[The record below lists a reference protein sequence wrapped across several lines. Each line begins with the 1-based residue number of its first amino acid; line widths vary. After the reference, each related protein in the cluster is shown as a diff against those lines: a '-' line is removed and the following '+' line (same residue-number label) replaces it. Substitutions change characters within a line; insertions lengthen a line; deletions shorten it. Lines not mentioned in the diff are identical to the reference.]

1 MKKLVSRFAAGMLAA
16 VVLLPGCGSSQT
28 GTVYIMGDAKLKLE
42 VSSSD
47 TVKAEEGLNQEANS
61 LMTVYSGMD
70 KPIGEAAAG
79 YITQMA
85 ETDQPGQMMEINVLS
100 DDSDWAETMVG
111 GLKQDLQELARELDI
126 SLVIQTVEDLN
137 DSDIL
142 QELEEES
149 RRSAAESSAQ
159 ESESAEAAAAQSE
172 EQESESE
179 EESEESEEESEAQE
193 TEPAAEETTAR
204 ETEAVV
210 EETAVQETEPAVE
223 VEAETPTVQP
233 ETVIY
238 EEAPPEAASISTQE
252 TTAAVPVQEFEA
264 APAGETDTATEGAA
278 PADVTASPETEA
290 ASETISGP
298 GAQLP

>member
-47 TVKAEEGLNQEANS
+47 TVKVEEGLNQEANS

-85 ETDQPGQMMEINVLS
+85 ETDQPGQMVEINVLS

-142 QELEEES
+142 QVLGEES
-149 RRSAAESSAQ
+149 RCS
-159 ESESAEAAAAQSE
+159 
-172 EQESESE
+172 
-179 EESEESEEESEAQE
+179 
-193 TEPAAEETTAR
+193 
-204 ETEAVV
+204 
-210 EETAVQETEPAVE
+210 
-223 VEAETPTVQP
+223 
-233 ETVIY
+233 
-238 EEAPPEAASISTQE
+238 
-252 TTAAVPVQEFEA
+252 
-264 APAGETDTATEGAA
+264 
-278 PADVTASPETEA
+278 
-290 ASETISGP
+290 
-298 GAQLP
+298 L

>member
-85 ETDQPGQMMEINVLS
+85 ETDQPGQMVEINVLS

-159 ESESAEAAAAQSE
+159 ESESAEAVAAQSE

-179 EESEESEEESEAQE
+179 EESEEESEAQE

-252 TTAAVPVQEFEA
+252 TTAAVPVQEFEV

>member
-85 ETDQPGQMMEINVLS
+85 ETDQPGQMVEINVLS

-172 EQESESE
+172 EQESESK
-179 EESEESEEESEAQE
+179 EESEEESEAQE
-193 TEPAAEETTAR
+193 TKPATAR

-223 VEAETPTVQP
+223 VEAEAPTVQP

-252 TTAAVPVQEFEA
+252 TTAAVPVQESEA

>member
-85 ETDQPGQMMEINVLS
+85 ETDQPGQMVEINVLS

-179 EESEESEEESEAQE
+179 EESEEESEAQE

-223 VEAETPTVQP
+223 VEAEIPTVQP
-233 ETVIY
+233 ETVID

-252 TTAAVPVQEFEA
+252 TTAAVSVQESEA
-264 APAGETDTATEGAA
+264 APAGETDTATEGAE

>member
-85 ETDQPGQMMEINVLS
+85 ETDQPGQMVEINVLS

-179 EESEESEEESEAQE
+179 EESEEESEAQE

>member
-47 TVKAEEGLNQEANS
+47 TVKVEEGLNQEANS

-85 ETDQPGQMMEINVLS
+85 ETDQPVEINVLS

>member
-85 ETDQPGQMMEINVLS
+85 ETDQPGQMVEINVLS

-159 ESESAEAAAAQSE
+159 ESESAEAVAAQSE

-179 EESEESEEESEAQE
+179 EESEEESEAQE

-223 VEAETPTVQP
+223 VEAEIPTVQP
-233 ETVIY
+233 ETVID

-252 TTAAVPVQEFEA
+252 TTAAVSVQESEA
-264 APAGETDTATEGAA
+264 APAGETDTATEGAE

>member
-85 ETDQPGQMMEINVLS
+85 ETDQPGQMVEINVLS

-159 ESESAEAAAAQSE
+159 ESESAEAVAAQSE

-179 EESEESEEESEAQE
+179 EESEEESEAQE

>member
-85 ETDQPGQMMEINVLS
+85 ETDQPGQMVEINVLS

-179 EESEESEEESEAQE
+179 EESEEESEAQE
-193 TEPAAEETTAR
+193 TEPAAEETIAR

-223 VEAETPTVQP
+223 VEAEIPTVQP
-233 ETVIY
+233 ETVID

-252 TTAAVPVQEFEA
+252 TTAAVSVQESEA

>member
-85 ETDQPGQMMEINVLS
+85 ETDQPGQMVEINVLS

-159 ESESAEAAAAQSE
+159 ESESAEAVAAQSE

-179 EESEESEEESEAQE
+179 EESEEESEAQE

-223 VEAETPTVQP
+223 VEAEIPTVQP
-233 ETVIY
+233 ETVID